1 VVVAPDGWFLVGAQI
16 KDKGKGLPTIQRIQ
30 IYLSKEE

>member
-1 VVVAPDGWFLVGAQI
+1 VVVAPDGWFLVRAII